1 MINILVK
8 IGLSQDNFR
17 MLFCSETI
25 QNFFANNARVHIT
38 LFTNLLQ
45 ILINEIGTVLWL
57 MLRYKIVSIYRYV
70 QCCVK
75 KIKI

>member
-45 ILINEIGTVLWL
+45 IFNQRN
-57 MLRYKIVSIYRYV
+57 RYVSIMV
-70 QCCVK
+70 NVAV
-75 KIKI
+75 